1 MEYKN
6 RIIQLTEEYGTLELL
21 TAYLM
26 RTYNISF
33 ERADDNV
40 LLIDTD
46 LERMYEEHLLNDEDE
61 EDD

>member
-1 MEYKN
+1 MEYKD
-6 RIIQLTEEYGTLELL
+6 RIIQLAEEYGTLELL

-26 RTYNISF
+26 CTYNISF

-40 LLIDTD
+40 LLIDSD
-46 LERMYEEHLLNDEDE
+46 LERMYEEHLLDDQDE